1 MQRRYVSTA
10 ERNFSTSLFW
20 ELTNFYNF
28 SNASPNIVYIAT
40 LIPGSKWLVI
50 FKYRIS
56 PTWIDWTNLKWL
68 MICIQVL
75 GFLPL
80 PSFPLLHWNQTL
92 IVLVKQKHGAIS
104 TAEQKVIAK
113 HLSFFVSW
121 EWVRKKRDASIPP
134 LSFKPD
140 IGGFQPLCVQGT
152 RSPFSGLW
160 LSALENNYT
169 TNMLQYWWQ
178 RRSNQ
183 SDWGKYTWLAQ
194 VLFPFGT
201 VADLEAQNNTFHCHV
216 PCSGEFSVQTCSM
229 SLWRFM
235 CQGKRI
241 GHILAIY

>member
-104 TAEQKVIAK
+104 TAEQKG
-113 HLSFFVSW
+113 SFHSCTLIWMAWSYMIEDFLIL
-121 EWVRKKRDASIPP
+121 APT
-134 LSFKPD
+134 F
-140 IGGFQPLCVQGT
+140 CVKG
-152 RSPFSGLW
+152 RN
-160 LSALENNYT
+160 SAPGC
-169 TNMLQYWWQ
+169 QW
-178 RRSNQ
+178 
-183 SDWGKYTWLAQ
+183 AQ
-194 VLFPFGT
+194 VTYSCDHRDKEKWFYSWD
-201 VADLEAQNNTFHCHV
+201 A
-216 PCSGEFSVQTCSM
+216 
-229 SLWRFM
+229 
-235 CQGKRI
+235 
-241 GHILAIY
+241 